1 MWGMMSFA
9 IALETYGQTALLEL
23 VGELDMAASPTFSEV
38 VGDQLG
44 RGSAAFVVDLDKLT
58 YIDSRGLYALIEMLR
73 SVRNAG
79 GDVAIVLNNPQ
90 IARVFAISGIDSVFR
105 FFPNRPAA
113 FASVA
118 MSSTPASAV

>member
-73 SVRNAG
+73 SVRNA
-79 GDVAIVLNNPQ
+79 VLSLLSSSQCWPRYSSS
-90 IARVFAISGIDSVFR
+90 ARDSSSR
-105 FFPNRPAA
+105 RLATRRPRSRPS
-113 FASVA
+113 F
-118 MSSTPASAV
+118 T